1 MAHGAY
7 SKRRV
12 SATRRSNSKPLGIAK
27 KPKPKPKPSVSLK
40 NQIRSLER
48 MLRKVT
54 TLTLI
59 LTLFDYSF
67 PFISPN
73 WYSRICLPRCE
84 TRRNRSWR
92 RWRSSRRFT
101 LASPPNARYS
111 YATERSSSSRGG
123 KSKDES
129 DASRNCTVL
138 LLPLLPLPN
147 LTLTSFPLSKRI
159 FNMSWSVFTALFIL
173 LRWNHDKYWQ

>member
-12 SATRRSNSKPLGIAK
+12 NATRRSNSKPLGIAK
-27 KPKPKPKPSVSLK
+27 KSKPSVSLK

-54 TLTLI
+54 TLTLTLT

-73 WYSRICLPRCE
+73 WYCRTCLPRCA
-84 TRRNRSWR
+84 RRRSKSWR
-92 RWRSSRRFT
+92 HWRSSRRFT
-101 LASPPNARYS
+101 RASPPNARYS
-111 YATERSSSSRGG
+111 CATGRSSSSRGG